1 MDARRGGIAS
11 PLDGIGGVDLGGRSG
26 GREMIGTRND
36 LFWRESGGGG
46 GFYLVTG
53 S

>member
-1 MDARRGGIAS
+1 MDARRGGLAS
-11 PLDGIGGVDLGGRSG
+11 PLDGRGGVDLGGWSG
-26 GREMIGTRND
+26 GREMIGARND